1 MSDLK
6 AEFAKAQADVNTLTK
21 RPSNDDL
28 LALYAAFKQ
37 ATDGDAKG
45 SRPGMLDVKG
55 RAKFDAWAKLKGTKP
70 DAAMQQYVAKVSALL
85 KTHR

>member
-1 MSDLK
+1 MADLN
-6 AEFAKAQADVNTLTK
+6 ADFVKAQADVNTLTQ

-37 ATDGDAKG
+37 ATDGDVRG
-45 SRPGMLDVKG
+45 SRPGMLDLKG
-55 RAKFDAWAKLKGTKP
+55 RAKFDAWAKLKGTKA
-70 DAAMQQYVAKVSALL
+70 DAAMKLYVAKVSALL